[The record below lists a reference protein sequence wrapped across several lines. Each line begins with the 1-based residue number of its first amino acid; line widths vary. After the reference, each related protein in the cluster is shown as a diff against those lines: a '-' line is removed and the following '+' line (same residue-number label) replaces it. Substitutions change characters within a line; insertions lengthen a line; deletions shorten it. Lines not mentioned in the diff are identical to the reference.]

1 MRHKLGLTALGYGL
15 WLASAA
21 LSFWAMLW
29 LRIVLLIDLPGDVL
43 AINPFR
49 LAAIDKF
56 GLVILGAA
64 WLVFLV
70 ISESFFRK
78 LIAHQLPKER
88 ILRVFAIEALL
99 LGSAYAAHALIQL
112 I

>member
-1 MRHKLGLTALGYGL
+1 MRHKIGLTALGYGL

-29 LRIVLLIDLPGDVL
+29 VRIVLLIDLPGDVL

-64 WLVFLV
+64 WLVFLI

-78 LIAHQLPKER
+78 LAQGKLPKGR
-88 ILRVFAIEALL
+88 ILRVFAVEALL
-99 LGSAYAAHALIQL
+99 LSGAYAIHTLI
-112 I
+112 

>member
-1 MRHKLGLTALGYGL
+1 MQRKALLTVLGYGL

-29 LRIVLLIDLPGDVL
+29 VRIVLFIDLPGDVL
-43 AINPFR
+43 AVNPFR

-56 GLVILGAA
+56 GLVILGAV
-64 WLVFLV
+64 WLIFLV

-78 LIAHQLPKER
+78 LPRGTLSKAS
-88 ILRVFAIEALL
+88 ILRVFVIEALL
-99 LGSAYAAHALIQL
+99 LGAAFAAHTLI
-112 I
+112 